1 MVRNERGF
9 TLVEMLV
16 TFSMMLV
23 ILSFISPFLSVL
35 FRSNDEQFNQLEWQ
49 IFIQQ
54 MKMEIREAKEIT
66 VSTNHSVSFVNA
78 AGDIVSFEKYTD
90 KMRRRVN
97 RKGHEVLLQNIS
109 SVTFELKTNGYLI
122 SVLTVDGDNYQA
134 IVSAL
139 LRVEGKE
146 V

>member
-1 MVRNERGF
+1 MRNERGF